1 MSMRILL
8 FLVTILPAILHGQ
21 INRSATELAK
31 ENIRSY
37 LTGKIFKAEPYQP
50 ISYGELKPENEKN
63 ADAKWTIVHKFKIT
77 EIKVGPAKKLSVQK
91 PYDFIFYLDDRMEV
105 VGARSYVAE

>member
-1 MSMRILL
+1 MRIILIVV
-8 FLVTILPAILHGQ
+8 FMLPAFVHGQ

-37 LTGKIFKAEPYQP
+37 LTRKIFKAEPYQP

-63 ADAKWTIVHKFKIT
+63 ADAKWTIVHRFKIT
-77 EIKVGPAKKLSVQK
+77 EIEGEAAKRLSVQK

-105 VGARSYVAE
+105 IGARSYVSE